1 MSQLIEFYRRTGT
14 DAQGRTLD
22 QILAFGD
29 DEMESCHDFIQWL
42 FPLEQASAFNSQTP
56 ILTKQDIQVFRGDG
70 SLRANLSNSFDRFLA
85 FLGLAREDQEIGP
98 AADFASKQS
107 VFTSPNHNWLRIT
120 RVLHALRLLGLE
132 DEAQVLFPQPQPT
145 DRNRAGKDHRHNLR
159 LLEKSNVPRSVEL
172 TRSGNVVDDPATVVS
187 AVLDQ
192 AVSLSPPRSK
202 ALNRKAAAAPPR
214 KSAIKYTIR

>member
-42 FPLEQASAFNSQTP
+42 FPLEQASEFNSQAP
-56 ILTKQDIQVFRGDG
+56 ILTKQDIQAFRGDA

-85 FLGLAREDQEIGP
+85 FLGLARKDQEIGP
-98 AADFASKQS
+98 AADFASKQA

-120 RVLHALRLLGLE
+120 RVLRALRLLGLE
-132 DEAQVLFPQPQPT
+132 DEA
-145 DRNRAGKDHRHNLR
+145 
-159 LLEKSNVPRSVEL
+159 RSFFH
-172 TRSGNVVDDPATVVS
+172 S
-187 AVLDQ
+187 
-192 AVSLSPPRSK
+192 
-202 ALNRKAAAAPPR
+202 LNRLIESGQAKITSTTYDFWKKATFPDP
-214 KSAIKYTIR
+214 SN